1 VPAFSSA
8 GRCLLHALLLLGGT
22 ALLALVLAL
31 LKLFTPA
38 LLTLLTRLLVAR
50 SLTRLYES

>member
-8 GRCLLHALLLLGGT
+8 GRCLLHALLLLGGA